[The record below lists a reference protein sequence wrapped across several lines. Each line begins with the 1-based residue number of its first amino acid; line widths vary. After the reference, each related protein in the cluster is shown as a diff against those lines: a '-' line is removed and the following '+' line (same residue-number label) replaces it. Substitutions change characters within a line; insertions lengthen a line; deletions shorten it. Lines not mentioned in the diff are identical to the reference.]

1 MKNILPFFSY
11 ALHPVFIPIFGTL
24 SYFLLAPHYLTTWQQ
39 LLVLMQVSI
48 LTIFIPVS
56 FFFLLRALGRVDSLM
71 VAKVSQ
77 RKLPLLIQSVLLF
90 LLITKSVTIDKIP
103 ELYFFF
109 LAALASTLAALAFS
123 LLKVRVSLHMMGIS
137 AVTIFTVVLS
147 ILHQTNAIFLI
158 AALIFANGL
167 TASSR
172 LQMKAHSETELLLG
186 LICGILP
193 QVAIGYVYLYL

>member
-1 MKNILPFFSY
+1 M
-11 ALHPVFIPIFGTL
+11 HPVFIPLFGTL

-39 LLVLMQVSI
+39 FLVAMQVSI

-56 FFFLLRALGRVDSLM
+56 FYFLLRALGRVDSLM

-90 LLITKSVTIDKIP
+90 LLVSKSVTIDKIP

-109 LAALASTLAALAFS
+109 LAALASTMAALAFS
-123 LLKVRVSLHMMGIS
+123 LLKVKVSLHMMGIS
-137 AVTIFTVVLS
+137 AITVFTVVLS
-147 ILHQTNAIFLI
+147 ILHHANAILLI
-158 AALIFANGL
+158 STLVFANGL

-172 LQMKAHSETELLLG
+172 LQMKAHSETELILG
-186 LICGILP
+186 LICGVLP
-193 QVAIGYVYLYL
+193 QIAIGYVYLYL